1 MYQTPHPTNARRLI
15 DGEDRGAVC
24 RRYQGKVLYLARR
37 MAERLPSDCGVSVED
52 LASYGAIGLLEAF
65 DHFDDSLNI
74 RFGTF
79 AEYRIRGAML
89 DALRALDSLSRRQ
102 RSMARQIDE
111 VHRDLQAETG
121 SQPTHEQVAERL
133 GLDMDEY
140 WRTLDQA
147 APVAHMSL
155 DDADGSSRENEAVA
169 EPSEPNLASSGDD
182 VLVAMASVDTRRM
195 LWEAV
200 EALPER
206 KRHCIKLYYGRDLS
220 LAEIAGVYGV
230 SVSRV
235 SQILTEA
242 RDTLRKILQERIA
255 AQDLDWRE
263 AI

>member
-1 MYQTPHPTNARRLI
+1 MYQTSHPTTAGRLI

-24 RRYQGKVLYLARR
+24 HRYQGKVLYLARR
-37 MAERLPSDCGVSVED
+37 LAERLPADAGISVED

-65 DHFDDSLNI
+65 DHFDESLNI

-89 DALRALDSLSRRQ
+89 DALRSMDALSRRQ
-102 RSMARQIDE
+102 RSMARQIDQA
-111 VHRDLQAETG
+111 HRDLQAELG
-121 SQPTHEQVAERL
+121 SPPTPEQVAERL

-140 WRTLDQA
+140 WRALDQS

-155 DDADGSSRENEAVA
+155 DDSDGSSREGDGI
-169 EPSEPNLASSGDD
+169 SESMDMNLATSGDD

-206 KRHCIKLYYGRDLS
+206 KRHCVKLYYGRDCS
-220 LAEIAGVYGV
+220 LAEIAEIYGV
-230 SVSRV
+230 SVSRI

-242 RDTLRKILQERIA
+242 RLTLRKALQEQIT

>member
-1 MYQTPHPTNARRLI
+1 VYQTSRPPSAGRLI
-15 DGEDRGAVC
+15 DGEDRGAIC

-37 MAERLPSDCGVSVED
+37 LAERLPSDCGVSVED

-89 DALRALDSLSRRQ
+89 DALRAMDALSRRQ
-102 RSMARQIDE
+102 RSLARQFDE
-111 VHRDLQAETG
+111 VQRNLLAESG
-121 SQPTHEQVAERL
+121 EQPTHEQVAERL
-133 GLDMDEY
+133 GLGLDEY
-140 WRTLDQA
+140 WHALDQA

-155 DDADGSSRENEAVA
+155 DDADGSVSGGDGST
-169 EPSEPNLASSGDD
+169 EPMDINLASCGDD

-206 KRHCIKLYYGRDLS
+206 KRHCIKMYYGRDLS
-220 LAEIAGVYGV
+220 LAEIAEVYGV

-242 RDTLRKILQERIA
+242 RTALRKVLQERIA